1 MTRISATTSNGQS
14 IHAALELSKN
24 RWLLAIQVPGRDNP
38 SLHPIKGGDAEGLMA
53 KLGAA
58 RERVAKVA
66 GRTSTVTLCYEAGY
80 DGFWLSRF
88 LEQRG
93 IGCLVMEPASL
104 RVNRRARR
112 VKTDRI
118 DVESILHTLIA
129 WCRGERHVYSMVVIP
144 SVEEEDLRRCHR
156 ARDRLIRERT
166 AHINRIKGLLF
177 GQGIRGIN
185 VKSRYKTLKPVAL
198 VTGDSRPLPERLG
211 REITREIERLSQ
223 VQAQI
228 VEIEHERDHLA
239 TSCEATER
247 KRHDLMRLKSL
258 GPALSS
264 TLAREVYYRRF
275 ANRRQVASYIGIAP
289 SAYDSGDGHRSQG
302 ISKAG
307 NRLARVAMVEAAW
320 LWLRHQPDSALS
332 KWFHDRTQGQKG
344 RIRRIMIVALAR
356 KLAIALWRYQE
367 TGLIPDGSPQGKPTL
382 TIGKE
387 FQRA

>member
-1 MTRISATTSNGQS
+1 MTQFPVPASHEQS
-14 IHAALELSKN
+14 IYAALELSKN
-24 RWLLAIQVPGRDNP
+24 SWLLAIRFPDRSAS
-38 SLHPIKGGDAEGLMA
+38 SLYPLKGGDTDGLLA
-53 KLGAA
+53 KLDAA
-58 RERVAKVA
+58 WDRVAKVT
-66 GRTSTVTLCYEAGY
+66 GLTPTVTLCFEAGY
-80 DGFWLSRF
+80 DGFWLARL

-93 IGCLVMEPASL
+93 ITCLVMEPASL
-104 RVNRRARR
+104 QVNRRARR

-129 WCRGERHVYSMVVIP
+129 WCRGERHVCAMVVIP

-156 ARDRLIRERT
+156 ERDRLIRERT

-185 VKSRYKTLKPVAL
+185 VKAHYKTLTPAEL
-198 VTGDSRPLPERLG
+198 VTADGRPLPERLG
-211 REITREIERLSQ
+211 REISREIERLAQ

-228 VEIEHERDHLA
+228 VEIEHERDHPA
-239 TSCEATER
+239 TSCQATER
-247 KRHDLMRLKSL
+247 KRHDLLRLKGL

-264 TLAREVYYRRF
+264 TLTREVYYRRF
-275 ANRRQVASYIGIAP
+275 ANRRQVASYIGITP

-307 NRLARVAMVEAAW
+307 NRRARVAMVEAAW

-332 KWFHDRTQGQKG
+332 RWFHARTQGQKG

-356 KLAIALWRYQE
+356 KLAIALWRYLE
-367 TGLIPDGSPQGKPTL
+367 TGLIPEGAVVK
-382 TIGKE
+382 
-387 FQRA
+387 

>member
-1 MTRISATTSNGQS
+1 MTNISTFGFHEQS
-14 IHAALELSKN
+14 IYAALELSKN
-24 RWLLAIQVPGRDNP
+24 SWLLAIQVPERDNP
-38 SLHPIKGGDAEGLMA
+38 SLHPIKGGDTKGLMA
-53 KLGAA
+53 KLDAA
-58 RERVAKVA
+58 RDRVTKAT
-66 GRTSTVTLCYEAGY
+66 GQTPTVTLCYEAGY

-93 IGCLVMEPASL
+93 IDCQVMEPASL
-104 RVNRRARR
+104 QVNRRSRR

-118 DVESILHTLIA
+118 DVENILHTLIA
-129 WCRGERHVYSMVVIP
+129 WCRGERHVCSMVVIP
-144 SVEEEDLRRCHR
+144 SVEEEDLRRSHR
-156 ARDRLIRERT
+156 ERDRLIRERT

-185 VKSRYKTLKPVAL
+185 VKLRYKTLKPAEL
-198 VTGDSRPLPERLG
+198 VTADGRPLPERLG
-211 REITREIERLSQ
+211 REISREIDRLAQLQ
-223 VQAQI
+223 VQI
-228 VEIEHERDHLA
+228 VEIERERDHPI

-247 KRHDLMRLKSL
+247 KRHDLMRLKGL

-264 TLAREVYYRRF
+264 TLTREVYYRQF
-275 ANRRQVASYIGIAP
+275 GNRRQVASYIGITP

-332 KWFHDRTQGQKG
+332 QWFHDRTQGQKG

-356 KLAIALWRYQE
+356 KLAIALWRYLE
-367 TGLIPDGSPQGKPTL
+367 TGLIPEGANLKVG
-382 TIGKE
+382 
-387 FQRA
+387 

>member
-1 MTRISATTSNGQS
+1 MTRISATPSNDQS

-24 RWLLAIQVPGRDNP
+24 RWLLAIQVPGRNKP
-38 SLHPIKGGDAEGLMA
+38 SLHPIKGGDGEGLMA
-53 KLGAA
+53 KLDAA
-58 RERVAKVA
+58 RERVAKA
-66 GRTSTVTLCYEAGY
+66 TGQTPKVTLCYEAGY
-80 DGFWLSRF
+80 DGFWLARF
-88 LEQRG
+88 LEHRG

-129 WCRGERHVYSMVVIP
+129 WCRGERHVCSMVVMP

-156 ARDRLIRERT
+156 ERDRLIRERK

-185 VKSRYKTLKPVAL
+185 VKSRYKTLTPASM
-198 VTGDSRPLPERLG
+198 VTGDGRPLPERLG
-211 REITREIERLSQ
+211 REITREIERLAQ

-228 VEIEHERDHLA
+228 VDIEHERDHPA
-239 TSCEATER
+239 TSCVATER
-247 KRHDLMRLKSL
+247 KRHDLLRLKGL

-264 TLAREVYYRRF
+264 TLTREVYYRQF

-289 SAYDSGDGHRSQG
+289 SAYDSGDGRRSQG

-332 KWFHDRTQGQKG
+332 KWFHERTQGPKG

-356 KLAIALWRYQE
+356 KLAIALWRYLE
-367 TGLIPDGSPQGKPTL
+367 TGLIPEGAVV
-382 TIGKE
+382 
-387 FQRA
+387 R

>member
-1 MTRISATTSNGQS
+1 MTKFSAAISNEHS

-24 RWLLAIQVPGRDNP
+24 SWLLAIQVPGRDNP
-38 SLHPIKGGDAEGLMA
+38 SLHPIKGGGADGLMT
-53 KLGAA
+53 KLDAA
-58 RERVAKVA
+58 RQRVDKAT
-66 GRTSTVTLCYEAGY
+66 GRTPTVVLCYEAGY
-80 DGFWLSRF
+80 DGFWLARL

-112 VKTDRI
+112 VKTDGI
-118 DVESILHTLIA
+118 DVENILHTLVA
-129 WCRGERHVYSMVVIP
+129 WCRGEHHVCSMVVIP
-144 SVEEEDLRRCHR
+144 SVEEEDLRRSHR
-156 ARDRLIRERT
+156 ERDRLIRERT

-185 VKSRYKTLKPVAL
+185 VKAHYKTLTPAEL
-198 VTGDSRPLPERLG
+198 VTADGRPLPERLG
-211 REITREIERLSQ
+211 REISREIERLAQ

-228 VEIEHERDHLA
+228 VEIEHERDHPA
-239 TSCEATER
+239 TSCQATER
-247 KRHDLMRLKSL
+247 KRHDLLRLKGL

-264 TLAREVYYRRF
+264 TLTREVYYRRF
-275 ANRRQVASYIGIAP
+275 ANRRQVASYIGITP

-307 NRLARVAMVEAAW
+307 NRRARVAMVEAAW

-332 KWFHDRTQGQKG
+332 RWFHARTQGQKG

-356 KLAIALWRYQE
+356 KLAIALWRYLE
-367 TGLIPDGSPQGKPTL
+367 TGLIPEGAVVK
-382 TIGKE
+382 
-387 FQRA
+387 